1 MTDEPKQLQA
11 IRSDVVAISYETRKG
26 LRYVSRALG
35 MPNAD
40 ALAEQVLW
48 EWLQGHHPDVVMHI
62 EDFEDYENQFERE
75 LKAKLNPDPFT
86 AKPN

>member
-1 MTDEPKQLQA
+1 MSDDQQPKFTGP
-11 IRSDVVAISYETRKG
+11 IRSDSVAISYETRKG

-48 EWLQGHHPDVVMHI
+48 EWLDKNHGEVVCHI
-62 EDFEDYENQFERE
+62 ENAEEAEAKFEKE
-75 LKAKLNPDPFT
+75 LKAKLCPVPF
-86 AKPN
+86 